1 MTTQQIV
8 AGAISFAGGI
18 GLFLLGMRLMTD
30 GLKVA
35 AGPALRRLLAA
46 ATRSPL
52 RGLGSGV
59 LITALVQSSSAVIFA
74 TIGFVN
80 AGLLTL
86 SQAVSVILGS
96 NLGTTLTSWI
106 VALVGFNVDLQALAM
121 PAIALGMGLWV
132 AGGSSRRKALGQAL
146 AGFGIFFLGIDF
158 LKDSF
163 ADVGEAV
170 DIAALAGRGTLGLLM
185 FTLAGVFLTVLMQ
198 SSSAALAV
206 TLTAAAGGLIPLN
219 AAAAM
224 VIGANVGTTSTA
236 AFAVL
241 GATSAAKRAAAA
253 HVVFN
258 IITAMVAFAALP
270 LLLAGVLW
278 LAGQF
283 GAAGQPATIL
293 AIFHT
298 STKLLGLVLLWP
310 FIGRLV
316 LALNKRFRAA
326 EEDEATPRH
335 LDRNVLSTPTLAMD
349 AVRMEIVRMGDIAHR
364 MANAAISSEGL
375 GDGELTGDLRAIG
388 ELGDAIT
395 DFAGG
400 IHAGEHDADV
410 SARLP
415 DALRVTQYYRD
426 LGERAVELVRRRP
439 ESEGMGAVADQL
451 DQLRRAAINALAS
464 VEPHAAAST
473 DEVHQAFEAAYQAA
487 KSQFLKA
494 GTTGQLSPRR
504 MVQVLEYASTL
515 RRMVDQATKAS
526 RYLPKLPLEIT
537 GESPAKAA

>member
-1 MTTQQIV
+1 MTTQEII
-8 AGAISFAGGI
+8 AGLISFAGGI

-35 AGPALRRLLAA
+35 AGPALRRLLTA

-59 LITALVQSSSAVIFA
+59 VITALVQSSSAVIFA

-121 PAIALGMGLWV
+121 PAIALGMGLWLV
-132 AGGSSRRKALGQAL
+132 GGSSRRSALGQAL

-163 ADVGEAV
+163 ADVGEV
-170 DIAALAGRGTLGLLM
+170 LDVGALAGRGMLGLAL
-185 FTLAGVFLTVLMQ
+185 FTLTGVVLTVLMQ

-258 IITAMVAFAALP
+258 VITAVVAFSSLP
-270 LLLAGVLW
+270 LLLAAVLW
-278 LAGQF
+278 LAAQF
-283 GAAGQPATIL
+283 GAADQPATVL
-293 AIFHT
+293 AFFHT
-298 STKLLGLVLLWP
+298 STKLIGLVLLWP

-316 LALNKRFRAA
+316 EALKKRFRAA

-335 LDRNVLSTPTLAMD
+335 LDSNVLSTPTLAMD
-349 AVRMEIVRMGDIAHR
+349 AVRMEIIRMGDIAHR
-364 MANAAISSEGL
+364 MANAAISSESL
-375 GDGELTGDLRAIG
+375 GDIALTGDLRAIG

-395 DFAGG
+395 DFTGG
-400 IHAGEHDADV
+400 IHTGEHDGEI

-439 ESEGMGAVADQL
+439 EVDGKGGVAEQL
-451 DQLRRAAINALAS
+451 DQLRRAAIGSLES

-487 KSQFLKA
+487 KSQFLRA

-526 RYLPKLPLEIT
+526 RYLPKLPLDTPE
-537 GESPAKAA
+537 AAQA